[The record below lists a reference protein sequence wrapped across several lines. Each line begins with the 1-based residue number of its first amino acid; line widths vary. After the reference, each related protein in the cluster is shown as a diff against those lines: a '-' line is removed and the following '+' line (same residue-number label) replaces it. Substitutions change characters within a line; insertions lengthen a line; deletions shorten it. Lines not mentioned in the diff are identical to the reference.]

1 MYYYN
6 LPFKM
11 WTPRHQNFKELVQ
24 EFTRKS
30 EFKPGTQ
37 GKDARTTTLG
47 KVSCDSHSTEE
58 KNKPKEAQQ
67 LYQGHLAS

>member
-11 WTPRHQNFKELVQ
+11 WSPRHQNFKELVQ

-30 EFKPGTQ
+30 EFKPGAQ
-37 GKDARTTTLG
+37 GTDARTTLG
-47 KVSCDSHSTEE
+47 KVSCYSHSTEE
-58 KNKPKEAQQ
+58 KNKPKEAQR
-67 LYQGHLAS
+67 LYQGRLAS